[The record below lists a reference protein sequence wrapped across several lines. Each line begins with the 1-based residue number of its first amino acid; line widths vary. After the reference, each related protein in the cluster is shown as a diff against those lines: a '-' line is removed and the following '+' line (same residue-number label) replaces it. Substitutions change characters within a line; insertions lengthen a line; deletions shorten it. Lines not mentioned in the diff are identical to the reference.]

1 MNDTNTILAQF
12 DNLLATDGPS
22 ALVVREH
29 LIPVEGADAVLFP
42 ATYADIGYNIDYENQ
57 RERTGLNVCLI
68 DSVGSQANRIEPLF
82 KDAPYAALVPQIVIE
97 AGDKKINLL
106 DAGHRAGDALVR
118 CSALQDELKAAFA
131 AVLKGDATPLA
142 KIAPTSL
149 VFGVWDS
156 RDTQAKLPRLIASTI
171 RAYDVRKLTRS
182 AQFWAGG
189 SSDPN
194 PIYDNPSLLGPI
206 TDKNDKDSRSTAGF
220 THVPSTGAH
229 GGVIADG
236 GIRRDAVLALS
247 ALKLLKAKSDKKD
260 ATDKDHADATLKLR
274 RYILGLAL
282 VAFTKLPLEYYRQGT
297 ILVLDPDPEK
307 TREFKSVKADG
318 TRTDAAITHEAAL
331 KFARDAAEDFIVGES
346 KTVSFDPAKAK
357 VELKGGDDKKAR
369 KAAKNKASSTTPEAA
384 AEASASETSQ
394 PTE

>member
-1 MNDTNTILAQF
+1 MSNTNSTPSQF
-12 DNLLATDGPS
+12 DHLLEAEGPA
-22 ALVVREH
+22 ALVIREH

-57 RERTGLNVCLI
+57 RERTGRNICVI
-68 DSVGSQANRIEPLF
+68 DSVGSQANRIEPIF
-82 KDAPYAALVPQIVIE
+82 KDGPYSALVPQIVIT

-106 DAGHRAGDALVR
+106 DAGHRAGDAIAR
-118 CSALQDELKAAFA
+118 CSSLQGELKAAFSE
-131 AVLKGDATPLA
+131 VLKGNATPLA

-156 RDTQAKLPRLIASTI
+156 RDTQAKLPRLIASTV

-194 PIYDNPSLLGPI
+194 PIYDSPSLLGPI

-220 THVPSTGAH
+220 THVPSTVNH

-247 ALKLLKAKSDKKD
+247 ALKLLR
-260 ATDKDHADATLKLR
+260 ADTPENTTKLR

-297 ILVLDPDPEK
+297 ILVLDPDPDK
-307 TREFKSVKADG
+307 KREFKSVKADG
-318 TRTDAAITHEAAL
+318 TRTDVRITHEEALTFAQAA
-331 KFARDAAEDFIVGES
+331 AAEFGVGGN
-346 KTVSFDPAKAK
+346 KTVSFDVEKARSD
-357 VELKGGDDKKAR
+357 LKGGDDKKVK
-369 KAAKNKASSTTPEAA
+369 KAAKNKASTNEVNP
-384 AEASASETSQ
+384 

>member
-1 MNDTNTILAQF
+1 MSNSSPNLTQF
-12 DNLLATDGPS
+12 DHLLAADGPA

-57 RERTGLNVCLI
+57 RERTGRNICLV
-68 DSVGSQANRIEPLF
+68 DSVGSQANRIEPMF
-82 KDAPYAALVPQIVIE
+82 KSTGKDENDEELNPLAKLVPQIVIK
-97 AGDKKINLL
+97 AGDKEINLL
-106 DAGHRAGDALVR
+106 DAGHRAGDALAR
-118 CSALQDELKAAFA
+118 CSALQDELKAAFT
-131 AVLKGDATPLA
+131 AVLRGNAIPLA

-194 PIYDNPSLLGPI
+194 PIYDNEALLGPI
-206 TDKNDKDSRSTAGF
+206 SDKNDKDSRSTAGF

-247 ALKLLKAKSDKKD
+247 ALKLLR
-260 ATDKDHADATLKLR
+260 ADTPENTNKLR

-297 ILVLDPDPEK
+297 ILVLDPEK
-307 TREFKSVKADG
+307 KREFESVKADG
-318 TRTDAAITHEAAL
+318 NRADAGITHEAARA
-331 KFARDAAEDFIVGES
+331 FAQAAANDFGVGEN
-346 KTVSFDPAKAK
+346 KTVPFDAAKAK
-357 VELKGGDDKKAR
+357 AELKGGDEKKAK
-369 KAAKNKASSTTPEAA
+369 KASKNKAAATTAEST
-384 AEASASETSQ
+384 AEASASEPSQ

>member
-1 MNDTNTILAQF
+1 MSNTNTTFAQL
-12 DNLLATDGPS
+12 DNLLAADGPA

-57 RERTGLNVCLI
+57 RERTGRNVCLI

-82 KDAPYAALVPQIVIE
+82 KEEPYATLVPQIVIQ
-97 AGDKKINLL
+97 AGDKEINLL
-106 DAGHRAGDALVR
+106 DAGHRAGDALAR

-131 AVLKGDATPLA
+131 AVLKGNAAPLA

-156 RDTQAKLPRLIASTI
+156 RDTQAKLPRLVASTI
-171 RAYDVRKLTRS
+171 RAYNVRKLTRS

-189 SSDPN
+189 GSDPN
-194 PIYDNPSLLGPI
+194 PVYDAPSLLGAI
-206 TDKNDKDSRSTAGF
+206 TDKSDKDSRSTAGF
-220 THVPSTGAH
+220 THVPSTAAH

-247 ALKLLKAKSDKKD
+247 ALKLLR
-260 ATDKDHADATLKLR
+260 ADTPENTTKLR

-297 ILVLDPDPEK
+297 ILVLDPDPDKKRKFE
-307 TREFKSVKADG
+307 SVKPDG
-318 TRTDAAITHEAAL
+318 TRADAAITHEAAL
-331 KFARDAAEDFIVGES
+331 AYAQAAAADFVVGENRH
-346 KTVSFDPAKAK
+346 VPFDAAKAK
-357 VELKGGDDKKAR
+357 ADLKGGDDKKVK
-369 KAAKNKASSTTPEAA
+369 KAAKNKK
-384 AEASASETSQ
+384 AEASPPTPDGTAEASSSEPNQ
-394 PTE
+394 PAE

>member
-1 MNDTNTILAQF
+1 MSNTNALLAQF
-12 DNLLATDGPS
+12 DHLLATDGPA

-57 RERTGLNVCLI
+57 RERTGRNVCLI

-82 KDAPYAALVPQIVIE
+82 KKPPYDALVPQIFIQ
-97 AGDKKINLL
+97 AGGKEINLL

-118 CSALQDELKAAFA
+118 CSALQNDLKAAFA
-131 AVLKGDATPLA
+131 SVLKGDAIPLA

-156 RDTQAKLPRLIASTI
+156 RDSQAKLPRLIASTI

-194 PIYDNPSLLGPI
+194 PIYDDTTLLGPI
-206 TDKNDKDSRSTAGF
+206 IDKSDKESRSTAGF

-247 ALKLLKAKSDKKD
+247 ALKLLRGD
-260 ATDKDHADATLKLR
+260 TPENTMKLQ
-274 RYILGLAL
+274 RYILALAL

-307 TREFKSVKADG
+307 TREFKSVKPDG
-318 TRTDAAITHEAAL
+318 TRADASITHEAAL
-331 KFARDAAEDFIVGES
+331 KFAQAAAAAFGVGENQ
-346 KTVSFDPAKAK
+346 TVPFDAVKAKA
-357 VELKGGDDKKAR
+357 ELKGGDDKKA
-369 KAAKNKASSTTPEAA
+369 KKVAKNKKTEIT
-384 AEASASETSQ
+384 AEASANEAEQ

>member
-1 MNDTNTILAQF
+1 MSDTNTSLAQF
-12 DNLLATDGPS
+12 DNLLATDGPA

-29 LIPVEGADAVLFP
+29 LIPVEGVDAVLFP

-57 RERTGLNVCLI
+57 RERTGRNVCLI

-82 KDAPYAALVPQIVIE
+82 KDAPYAALVPQIVIQ
-97 AGDKKINLL
+97 AGDKEINLL
-106 DAGHRAGDALVR
+106 DAGHRAGDALAR

-131 AVLKGDATPLA
+131 AVLKGDAVPLA

-156 RDTQAKLPRLIASTI
+156 RGTQAKLPRLIASTI

-194 PIYDNPSLLGPI
+194 PIYDSSALLGPI

-220 THVPSTGAH
+220 THVPSTASH

-247 ALKLLKAKSDKKD
+247 ALKLLRAN
-260 ATDKDHADATLKLR
+260 TPENTTKLR

-282 VAFTKLPLEYYRQGT
+282 VAFTRLPLEYYRQGT

-307 TREFKSVKADG
+307 KREFKSVKPDG
-318 TRTDAAITHEAAL
+318 TRTDAAITPEAAL
-331 KFARDAAEDFIVGES
+331 AYAQAAAADFVVGES
-346 KTVSFDPAKAK
+346 KTVPFDATKAKA
-357 VELKGGDDKKAR
+357 ELKGGDDKKVK
-369 KAAKNKASSTTPEAA
+369 KAAKNKKAETSSIASEGT
-384 AEASASETSQ
+384 AEATATESSQ

>member
-1 MNDTNTILAQF
+1 MSNTNSTLAQF
-12 DNLLATDGPS
+12 DNLLAADGPA

-29 LIPVEGADAVLFP
+29 LIPVEGPDAVVFP

-57 RERTGLNVCLI
+57 RERTGRNVCLI
-68 DSVGSQANRIEPLF
+68 DSVGSQANRIEPMF
-82 KDAPYAALVPQIVIE
+82 KSTGKDEKGEELNLLAKLVPQIVIM
-97 AGDKKINLL
+97 AGEVEINLL
-106 DAGHRAGDALVR
+106 DAGHRAGDALAR
-118 CSALQDELKAAFA
+118 CSALQGDLKAAFT
-131 AVLKGDATPLA
+131 AVLKGNAVPLA

-156 RDTQAKLPRLIASTI
+156 RDSQAKLPRLIASTI

-182 AQFWAGG
+182 AQYWAGG
-189 SSDPN
+189 SSSPN
-194 PIYDNPSLLGPI
+194 PIYDDAALLGPI

-247 ALKLLKAKSDKKD
+247 ALKLLR
-260 ATDKDHADATLKLR
+260 ADTLENTTKLR

-297 ILVLDPDPEK
+297 ILVRDTDPEK
-307 TREFKSVKADG
+307 KREFKTVHADG
-318 TRTDAAITHEAAL
+318 TRADATITHEAAL
-331 KFARDAAEDFIVGES
+331 VFAQAAAAEFGVGEG
-346 KTVSFDPAKAK
+346 KLVPFDAAKAK
-357 VELKGGDDKKAR
+357 ADLKGGDDKKAK
-369 KAAKNKASSTTPEAA
+369 KAAKGKAASNTTDGTAEAA
-384 AEASASETSQ
+384 TSE
-394 PTE
+394 

>member
-1 MNDTNTILAQF
+1 MSDTNTTLAQF
-12 DNLLATDGPS
+12 DNLLAADGPA

-57 RERTGLNVCLI
+57 RERTGRNVCLV

-82 KDAPYAALVPQIVIE
+82 KIPPYADLVPQIVIK
-97 AGDKKINLL
+97 AGEKEINLL
-106 DAGHRAGDALVR
+106 DAGHRAGDALAR
-118 CSALQDELKAAFA
+118 CSALQDELKAAFT

-156 RDTQAKLPRLIASTI
+156 RDTQAKLPRLIASTV

-189 SSDPN
+189 GSDPN
-194 PIYDNPSLLGPI
+194 PIYDNQALLGPI
-206 TDKNDKDSRSTAGF
+206 ADKNDKDSRSTAGF
-220 THVPSTGAH
+220 THVPSTGNH

-247 ALKLLKAKSDKKD
+247 ALKLLR
-260 ATDKDHADATLKLR
+260 ADTPENTTKLR

-307 TREFKSVKADG
+307 ARKFESVKPDG
-318 TRTDAAITHEAAL
+318 TRAGAGITHEAAL
-331 KFARDAAEDFIVGES
+331 AYAQAAAADFGVGEG
-346 KTVSFDPAKAK
+346 KAVLFDAAKAK
-357 VELKGGDDKKAR
+357 AELKGGDDKKAK
-369 KAAKNKASSTTPEAA
+369 KAAKTKASSAPEGATD
-384 AEASASETSQ
+384 ASAS
-394 PTE
+394 

>member
-1 MNDTNTILAQF
+1 MSDTNSQLAQF
-12 DNLLATDGPS
+12 DNLLAADGPA

-57 RERTGLNVCLI
+57 RERTGRNICLV

-82 KDAPYAALVPQIVIE
+82 KDAPYAALVPQIVIK
-97 AGDKKINLL
+97 AGDKEINLL
-106 DAGHRAGDALVR
+106 DAGHRAGDALAR
-118 CSALQDELKAAFA
+118 CSALQDDLKAAFA
-131 AVLKGDATPLA
+131 AVRKGNAAPLA

-194 PIYDNPSLLGPI
+194 PIYDNPALLGPI
-206 TDKNDKDSRSTAGF
+206 TDKNDKDGRSTAGF

-247 ALKLLKAKSDKKD
+247 ALKLLR
-260 ATDKDHADATLKLR
+260 ADTPENTTKLR

-307 TREFKSVKADG
+307 KRDFKSVKADG
-318 TRTDAAITHEAAL
+318 TRADAGITHEAAL
-331 KFARDAAEDFIVGES
+331 AFAQAAAKDFGVGEN
-346 KTVSFDPAKAK
+346 KTVPFDAAKAK
-357 VELKGGDDKKAR
+357 AELKGGDDKKAK
-369 KAAKNKASSTTPEAA
+369 KATKNKAAATTSEGTAEAA
-384 AEASASETSQ
+384 AGE
-394 PTE
+394 PTQSTE